1 MRNISGR
8 YLHRTAGKLPDS
20 EENLQTVKGSKTV
33 RKIHGQR
40 GESMGKETAED
51 QGRTPGGRKEYE
63 IGRTRSGLRLG
74 FTTGS
79 CAAAAAKAGTQMLL
93 SGDEVRQ
100 VRLMTPKGIELYLD
114 VEEIRR
120 GPGSVR
126 CGVRKYSGDDDPD
139 VTDGLLIC
147 AEVKKEEPEAPL
159 LALTGSEQ
167 EDRIRISGGEGVGRV
182 TRPGLEQPVGEP
194 AVNKIPRQMIREVVR
209 EICEKYGYSGGVHVT
224 LTIPGGE
231 RVAEKTFNPR
241 LGILG
246 GLSILGTTG
255 IVEPMSEK
263 ALTDTI
269 CLEMRVLKEN
279 GHDCCIVT
287 PGNYG
292 SDFLKE
298 KMGMDLSLAVKCSNY
313 IGEAIDDAAMLDM
326 KGILLVGHVGK
337 LVKLAAG
344 VMNTH
349 SRQADCRMEVL
360 ASHAAMAGA
369 DRDTVTRIMGCI
381 NTTEAIRILKEREL
395 LVPVMGTVTERI
407 REALRRRAGENLS
420 VGAVMFS
427 TEDGILGKTEEA
439 DVLLEQIRRGRS
451 ETRQKACSEKQI
463 Q

>member
-1 MRNISGR
+1 
-8 YLHRTAGKLPDS
+8 
-20 EENLQTVKGSKTV
+20 
-33 RKIHGQR
+33 
-40 GESMGKETAED
+40 MGKETAED
-51 QGRTPGGRKEYE
+51 EGRTPGGRKEYE

-100 VRLMTPKGIELYLD
+100 VRLVTPKGIELYLD

-126 CGVRKYSGDDDPD
+126 CGVRKYSGDDPD

-182 TRPGLEQPVGEP
+182 TRPGLEQPVGEA
-194 AVNKIPRQMIREVVR
+194 AVNKIPRQMIREAVR

-360 ASHAAMAGA
+360 AAHAAMAGA

-451 ETRQKACSEKQI
+451 ETRQKACSETRQKTRPEA
-463 Q
+463 